1 MMVAPSIL
9 LSATPKHSNH
19 TMKTVI
25 GTLTLV
31 FLLSTIQAGAQATA
45 QKIATINLQK
55 VYTDYWKTK
64 KADEAIKRKALDK
77 QKVGE
82 GIEKDLRDLD
92 DQIRKAQ
99 KLLQDPALNAAERE
113 RRQKQQQK
121 MINEARETAQAL
133 QQYNRATQTELQKEQ
148 ADTINKLMDEVREV
162 VGTIS
167 KSKGYSLVIDSSA
180 KTGPGLVLVF
190 SDGKDDLTTAAQ
202 AQLETT
208 NPERTSVNPRV
219 PKKKD

>member
-1 MMVAPSIL
+1 
-9 LSATPKHSNH
+9 
-19 TMKTVI
+19 MKTVVS
-25 GTLTLV
+25 TLTLV
-31 FLLSTIQAGAQATA
+31 FLLSAIQAGAQVAA

-55 VYTDYWKTK
+55 VYADYWKTK

-77 QKVGE
+77 QKVAE

-148 ADTINKLMDEVREV
+148 ADTIKKLMDEVREV
-162 VGTIS
+162 VSSIA
-167 KSKGYSLVIDSSA
+167 KAKGYSLVIDSSA

-190 SDGKDDLTTAAQ
+190 NDGKDDLTLSAQ

-208 NPERTSVNPRV
+208 NPEKTSVKPKA
-219 PKKKD
+219 PKKND

>member
-1 MMVAPSIL
+1 
-9 LSATPKHSNH
+9 
-19 TMKTVI
+19 MKTVVS
-25 GTLTLV
+25 TLTLV
-31 FLLSTIQAGAQATA
+31 FLLSAIQAGAQVAA

-55 VYTDYWKTK
+55 VYADYWKTK

-77 QKVGE
+77 QKVAE

-99 KLLQDPALNAAERE
+99 KLLQDPSLNAAERE

-133 QQYNRATQTELQKEQ
+133 QQYSRATQTELQKEQ
-148 ADTINKLMDEVREV
+148 TDTIKKLMDEVREV
-162 VGTIS
+162 VSSIA
-167 KSKGYSLVIDSSA
+167 KAKGYSLVIDSSA

-190 SDGKDDLTTAAQ
+190 NDGKDDLTLSAQ

-208 NPERTSVNPRV
+208 NPEKTSVKPKA
-219 PKKKD
+219 PKKND

>member
-1 MMVAPSIL
+1 MKIVVSIL
-9 LSATPKHSNH
+9 A
-19 TMKTVI
+19 
-25 GTLTLV
+25 LV
-31 FLLSTIQAGAQATA
+31 LLLSTIQAEAQAAA

-55 VYTDYWKTK
+55 VYTNYWKTK

-133 QQYNRATQTELQKEQ
+133 QQYQRATQTELQKEQ
-148 ADTINKLMDEVREV
+148 AETIKKLMDEVREV
-162 VGTIS
+162 VGTIA

-190 SDGKDDLTTAAQ
+190 TDGKDDLTTAAQ
-202 AQLETT
+202 SQLETT
-208 NPERTSVNPRV
+208 NPEKTSVNPKP
-219 PKKKD
+219 PKKKG

>member
-1 MMVAPSIL
+1 
-9 LSATPKHSNH
+9 
-19 TMKTVI
+19 MKTVI
-25 GTLTLV
+25 STLTLV
-31 FLLSTIQAGAQATA
+31 FLLSTIQAGAQAAA

-77 QKVGE
+77 QKVAE

-148 ADTINKLMDEVREV
+148 ADTIKKLMDEVREV
-162 VGTIS
+162 VSSIA
-167 KSKGYSLVIDSSA
+167 KAKGYSLVIDSSA
-180 KTGPGLVLVF
+180 KSGPGLVLVF
-190 SDGKDDLTTAAQ
+190 NDGKDDLTLSAQ

-208 NPERTSVNPRV
+208 NPEKTSVKPKA
-219 PKKKD
+219 PKKSD

>member
-1 MMVAPSIL
+1 
-9 LSATPKHSNH
+9 
-19 TMKTVI
+19 MKTVI
-25 GTLTLV
+25 NILASV
-31 FLLSTIQAGAQATA
+31 FLLSVIQAEAQVAA

-55 VYTDYWKTK
+55 VYSDYWKTK
-64 KADEAIKRKALDK
+64 KADAAIKRKALDK
-77 QKVGE
+77 KKVGE
-82 GIEKDLRDLD
+82 SIEKDLRDLD

-99 KLLQDPALNAAERE
+99 KLLQDRTLNAAERE

-148 ADTINKLMDEVREV
+148 ADTIKKLMDEVREV
-162 VGTIS
+162 VS
-167 KSKGYSLVIDSSA
+167 SVAKAKGYSLVIDSSA

-190 SDGKDDLTTAAQ
+190 TDGKNDLTSSAQ

-208 NPERTSVNPRV
+208 NPEKTTVNPKV

>member
-1 MMVAPSIL
+1 
-9 LSATPKHSNH
+9 
-19 TMKTVI
+19 MKTAVKTI
-25 GTLTLV
+25 ALV
-31 FLLSTIQAGAQATA
+31 FLLSSIQAWAQAVP
-45 QKIATINLQK
+45 QKIGTINLQK

-77 QKVGE
+77 KKVAE

-92 DQIRKAQ
+92 DRIRKAQ
-99 KLLQDPALNAAERE
+99 KNLQDPALNAAERD

-148 ADTINKLMDEVREV
+148 TDTIKKLMDEVREV
-162 VGTIS
+162 VSSIAKT
-167 KSKGYSLVIDSSA
+167 KAYSLVIDSSA

-190 SDGKDDLTTAAQ
+190 TDGKDDLTASAQ
-202 AQLETT
+202 AQLEAT
-208 NPERTSVNPRV
+208 NPEKTSVS
-219 PKKKD
+219 PKGPNK

>member
-1 MMVAPSIL
+1 
-9 LSATPKHSNH
+9 
-19 TMKTVI
+19 MKTVI

-31 FLLSTIQAGAQATA
+31 LLLSTVQAGAQTAA

-148 ADTINKLMDEVREV
+148 ADTIKKLMDEVREV
-162 VGTIS
+162 VGTIA

-190 SDGKDDLTTAAQ
+190 ADGKDDLTTAAQ
-202 AQLETT
+202 SQLETT
-208 NPERTSVNPRV
+208 NPERTSVNPKP

>member
-1 MMVAPSIL
+1 
-9 LSATPKHSNH
+9 
-19 TMKTVI
+19 MKTVI

>member
-1 MMVAPSIL
+1 
-9 LSATPKHSNH
+9 
-19 TMKTVI
+19 MKTVI

-202 AQLETT
+202 VQLETT

>member
-1 MMVAPSIL
+1 
-9 LSATPKHSNH
+9 
-19 TMKTVI
+19 MKTAVKTI
-25 GTLTLV
+25 ALV
-31 FLLSTIQAGAQATA
+31 FLLSSIQAGAQAVP
-45 QKIATINLQK
+45 QKIGTINLQK

-77 QKVGE
+77 KKVAE

-92 DQIRKAQ
+92 DRIRKAQ
-99 KLLQDPALNAAERE
+99 KNLQDPALNAAERD

-148 ADTINKLMDEVREV
+148 TDTIKKLMDEVREV
-162 VGTIS
+162 VSSIAKT
-167 KSKGYSLVIDSSA
+167 KAYSLVIDSSA

-190 SDGKDDLTTAAQ
+190 TDGKDDLTASAQ
-202 AQLETT
+202 AQLEAT
-208 NPERTSVNPRV
+208 NPEKTSVS
-219 PKKKD
+219 PKGPNK

>member
-1 MMVAPSIL
+1 
-9 LSATPKHSNH
+9 
-19 TMKTVI
+19 MKTV
-25 GTLTLV
+25 V
-31 FLLSTIQAGAQATA
+31 NFLALAFLYAAIPAGAQAAA

-55 VYTDYWKTK
+55 VYSEYWKTK
-64 KADEAIKRKALDK
+64 KADAAIKRAALEK
-77 QKVGE
+77 QKVAE
-82 GIEKDLRDLD
+82 GIEKELRDLD

-99 KLLQDPALNAAERE
+99 KLLQDPTLNAAERE
-113 RRQKQQQK
+113 RRRKQQQS

-148 ADTINKLMDEVREV
+148 ADTIKKLMDEVRDV
-162 VGTIS
+162 VGTIA

-190 SDGKDDLTTAAQ
+190 ADGKNDLTSSAQ
-202 AQLETT
+202 AQLEAT
-208 NPERTSVNPRV
+208 NPEKTSVNPKA

>member
-1 MMVAPSIL
+1 
-9 LSATPKHSNH
+9 
-19 TMKTVI
+19 
-25 GTLTLV
+25 V
-31 FLLSTIQAGAQATA
+31 FLLSTIQAGAQAAA

-77 QKVGE
+77 QKVAE

-148 ADTINKLMDEVREV
+148 TDTIKKLMDEVREV
-162 VGTIS
+162 VSSIA
-167 KSKGYSLVIDSSA
+167 KAKGYSLVIDSSA
-180 KTGPGLVLVF
+180 KSGPGLVLVF
-190 SDGKDDLTTAAQ
+190 NDGKDDLTLSAQ

-208 NPERTSVNPRV
+208 NPEKTSVKPKA
-219 PKKKD
+219 PKKSD

>member
-1 MMVAPSIL
+1 
-9 LSATPKHSNH
+9 
-19 TMKTVI
+19 MKTVI
-25 GTLTLV
+25 STLTLV
-31 FLLSTIQAGAQATA
+31 FLLSTIQAGAQAAA

-77 QKVGE
+77 QKVAE

-148 ADTINKLMDEVREV
+148 TDTIKKLMDEVREV
-162 VGTIS
+162 VSSIA
-167 KSKGYSLVIDSSA
+167 KAKGYSLVIDSSA
-180 KTGPGLVLVF
+180 KSGPGLVLVF
-190 SDGKDDLTTAAQ
+190 NDGKDDLTLSAQ

-208 NPERTSVNPRV
+208 NPEKTSVKPKA
-219 PKKKD
+219 PKKSD

>member
-1 MMVAPSIL
+1 
-9 LSATPKHSNH
+9 
-19 TMKTVI
+19 MKTAI
-25 GTLTLV
+25 KTLALV
-31 FLLSTIQAGAQATA
+31 FLLSSIQAAAQAVP
-45 QKIATINLQK
+45 QKIGTINLQK

-77 QKVGE
+77 KKVAE

-92 DQIRKAQ
+92 DRIRKAQ
-99 KLLQDPALNAAERE
+99 KNLQDPALNAAERD

-148 ADTINKLMDEVREV
+148 TDTIKKLMDEVREV
-162 VGTIS
+162 VSSIAKT
-167 KSKGYSLVIDSSA
+167 KAYSLVIDSSA

-190 SDGKDDLTTAAQ
+190 TDGKDDLTASAQ
-202 AQLETT
+202 AQLEAT
-208 NPERTSVNPRV
+208 NPEKTSVS
-219 PKKKD
+219 PKGPNK

>member
-1 MMVAPSIL
+1 
-9 LSATPKHSNH
+9 
-19 TMKTVI
+19 MKTAI
-25 GTLTLV
+25 KTIALV
-31 FLLSTIQAGAQATA
+31 FLLSSIQAGAQAVP
-45 QKIATINLQK
+45 QKIGTINLQK

-77 QKVGE
+77 KKVAE

-92 DQIRKAQ
+92 DRIRKAQ
-99 KLLQDPALNAAERE
+99 KNLQDPALNAAERD

-148 ADTINKLMDEVREV
+148 TDTIKKLMDEVREV
-162 VGTIS
+162 VSSIAKT
-167 KSKGYSLVIDSSA
+167 KAYSLVIDSSA

-190 SDGKDDLTTAAQ
+190 TDGKDDLTASAQ
-202 AQLETT
+202 AQLEAT
-208 NPERTSVNPRV
+208 NPEKTSVS
-219 PKKKD
+219 PKGPNK